1 MQLVQRLTARLRD
14 PARVSSPLLQLH
26 IVILIPHPIL
36 ALTSFDLSQIKV
48 REILTD
54 IPRTIATDRGHP
66 ARLVKEEQIGAG
78 EVLPEGNDH
87 FRRTRSPLT
96 STAPGTTRIDGE
108 CSLLVQRPARVKLGP
123 RPRATKREER
133 EEREGRSGE
142 RECGQSISHASS
154 IERRKERR
162 GEMPRHSIA
171 IGDGNALARSPRR
184 AIPHPPLKALCNQLP
199 LRIASPRLRSS
210 KYESTQPHS
219 NHFIHPLDDV
229 MKTTVIVKIE
239 FCANK

>member
-14 PARVSSPLLQLH
+14 PAGQQPATSTTHSHTYPSSYSPYD
-26 IVILIPHPIL
+26 
-36 ALTSFDLSQIKV
+36 FDLSQIQV
-48 REILTD
+48 RGILTD
-54 IPRTIATDRGHP
+54 IPRELATDRGHP
-66 ARLVKEEQIGAG
+66 PRLVKEEQIGG
-78 EVLPEGNDH
+78 GVVLPEGNDH

-123 RPRATKREER
+123 RPRATKR

-210 KYESTQPHS
+210 KYESTLSATLKPLHS
-219 NHFIHPLDDV
+219 PPRLRYENNSHSQDRILR
-229 MKTTVIVKIE
+229 K
-239 FCANK
+239 